1 MKRTLSL
8 ILALFMT
15 AALLAFLPSCAS
27 ERKDISTAKSIAD
40 LDGAKI
46 AAQSGTFHA
55 EAMKQIKNN
64 TADTYPEFA
73 DLLTALK
80 SGAIDGY
87 IAEEPTA
94 LANCPANTELDY
106 LRLEN
111 NNTAI
116 TATEKETGVAIALAK
131 GSALRAQINAVL
143 ATISEE
149 TRYALIL
156 QMADISAGK
165 TVESLALTSET
176 PAAPTGTLKIA
187 MECAYAPYNWTDLNT
202 PSLGAVPIY
211 GEGGKVMEGRYA
223 NGYDVQ
229 IALYVANKLG
239 LKLEVYA
246 YDWDSLV
253 PAVQSGAVDAIVAGM
268 SPTPDREEKVDFT
281 DMYYVSNLVIIY
293 KKK

>member
-1 MKRTLSL
+1 MFYRASRRLCRGGRKSDRAAFGDNHAVNSGALGATYESAEIVRVLNAVADHDKRR
-8 ILALFMT
+8 F
-15 AALLAFLPSCAS
+15 
-27 ERKDISTAKSIAD
+27 
-40 LDGAKI
+40 
-46 AAQSGTFHA
+46 
-55 EAMKQIKNN
+55 
-64 TADTYPEFA
+64 
-73 DLLTALK
+73 TALK

-94 LANCPANTELDY
+94 LAICPANTELDY

-111 NNTAI
+111 NKTGF

-149 TRYALIL
+149 TRYALML

-187 MECAYAPYNWTDLNT
+187 MECAYEPYNWTDLNT